1 VQRIVP
7 LQRNGQTV
15 ALQQFKF
22 NVNIPVA
29 FSTAGYFFVFNMPGA
44 GNVNIGEFGVGGA
57 LWKAAAALS
66 LDMWVST
73 VPAGTDLQGT
83 APALYRQYADATG
96 HAPLLRE
103 DAFIFWQS
111 RNRYKS
117 SAIAMSIAERYAQLE
132 LPVGVLVIDY
142 HNQVQDGDFAPN
154 PACYPS
160 VAALAAGVRSTLN
173 ATLFMSFWPEV
184 QASSPNYAPL
194 KALGCL
200 INADLGGLA
209 IDSTIPACRD
219 HIWSAFLKPRYYDQ
233 GVSAYWLDETDGEG
247 TAGGDGAHGY
257 DTSFGPAP
265 AFTNLWVNS
274 WLSMYSRPVALLGE
288 VAPLLLTRGVWAG
301 GQRFGVVL
309 WSSDI
314 WSSFEELASQV
325 PQGVHASMSGIPW
338 WTTDVGGYG
347 CGSNQ
352 PNDSDYMRELIVRW
366 YQFGLFCPVFRTH
379 GCRDGPSEPDVA
391 PCVGVAGSCGGN
403 EIWSYNSNATQD
415 TLASYIL
422 FRRDVLKPYIAAL
435 AKNVTVEGAPTMR
448 PLWYEF
454 PSDPSAYDV
463 DDQYLLGPSLL
474 VAPVVVQG
482 ATNRTVVFPAG
493 ATWVSVWDAS
503 VKVAGGVTI
512 VVDAPLTVIPAYWRT

>member
-1 VQRIVP
+1 VQV
-7 LQRNGQTV
+7 
-15 ALQQFKF
+15 
-22 NVNIPVA
+22 
-29 FSTAGYFFVFNMPGA
+29 GA
-44 GNVNIGEFGVGGA
+44 YGVGGA
-57 LWKAAAALS
+57 LWKAQAALA
-66 LDMWVST
+66 LDFWVST
-73 VPAGTDLQGT
+73 VPAGTDAQGA

-103 DAFIFWQS
+103 DALIFWQS

-117 SAIAMSIAERYAQLE
+117 SAIAMGVATRYASLN

-142 HNQVQDGDFAPN
+142 ENQVEDGDFAPN
-154 PACYPS
+154 PNCYPS
-160 VAALAAGVRSTLN
+160 VSALAAGVRATLN
-173 ATLFMSFWPEV
+173 ATLAFSFWPEV
-184 QASSPNYAPL
+184 LASSPNYAPF
-194 KALGCL
+194 KAQGCL

-209 IDSTIPACRD
+209 IDSTIPSCRD
-219 HIWSAFLKPRYYDQ
+219 MIWQRFLKPNYYDQ
-233 GVSAYWLDETDGEG
+233 GVSMYWLDETDGEG
-247 TAGGDGAHGY
+247 TAGGDGDHGY
-257 DTSFGPAP
+257 DTSFGPA
-265 AFTNLWVNS
+265 AAYTNLWVNS
-274 WLSMYSRPVALLGE
+274 WLSMFARPVAQLGE
-288 VAPLLLTRGVWAG
+288 FAPLLLTRGVWAG
-301 GQRFGVVL
+301 GQRYGTVL

-347 CGSNQ
+347 CGNNQ

-366 YQFGLFCPVFRTH
+366 YQFGLFSPVFRTH

-403 EIWSYNSNATQD
+403 EIWSYNSSVTQD

-422 FRRDVLKPYIAAL
+422 FRRDVLKPYMAAL
-435 AKNVTVEGAPTMR
+435 AANVTRDGAPTMR

-454 PSDPSAYDV
+454 VGDPACYGV
-463 DDQYLLGPSLL
+463 DDQYLLGPALL

-493 ATWVSVWDAS
+493 ASWTSVWNAS
-503 VKVAGGVTI
+503 NVVAGGVTV
-512 VVDAPLTVIPAYWRT
+512 VVDAPLAVIPAYWRS